1 MRISQIQFDGEGNV
15 ARMEGRHGELLRHV
29 SAGSAQFREQFR
41 CSSTLQTV
49 RSLFAGTS
57 HAKKKNHPSQA
68 DVNDWKDTKLAFSER
83 RLLEIPCRELEW
95 ETSDELYSFGMA
107 IFNYLQRGSV
117 ELSVVVQGCQ
127 HLMGT
132 LYHKTLKSI
141 YEIHSGTMQI

>member
-29 SAGSAQFREQFR
+29 SAGSAQFREQFHS
-41 CSSTLQTV
+41 SSTLQTV
-49 RSLFAGTS
+49 RSVFAATS
-57 HAKKKNHPSQA
+57 HAKKNPPLQA

-83 RLLEIPCRELEW
+83 RLLDIPCRQLEW

-107 IFNYLQRGSV
+107 IFNYLQRSSV

-127 HLMGT
+127 QLMGT
-132 LYHKTLKSI
+132 LYPKTLISI